1 MSITCISF
9 VQGGPKSCTF
19 FNTPYLWNRS
29 RQNETD
35 FTKKKKRKK
44 KKRKQEEEKKG
55 YGGKD
60 LQKSKVLS
68 RELKSEWAMEW

>member
-1 MSITCISF
+1 VAQKVVHFSTHHIFGTVQDKMKRIS
-9 VQGGPKSCTF
+9 PK
-19 FNTPYLWNRS
+19 R
-29 RQNETD
+29 
-35 FTKKKKRKK
+35 RKGRR

>member
-19 FNTPYLWNRS
+19 FNTPYLWNV
-29 RQNETD
+29 QD
-35 FTKKKKRKK
+35 KKKRISPKRRK
-44 KKRKQEEEKKG
+44 GRRKKRKQEEEKKG
-55 YGGKD
+55 YGGED

>member
-35 FTKKKKRKK
+35 FTKKKKRNLEEKK
-44 KKRKQEEEKKG
+44 KTGRRKKG

-60 LQKSKVLS
+60 LQKSKVLTL
-68 RELKSEWAMEW
+68 E